1 MWSNFTNAFCA
12 INTHSVHFLQLRAF
26 CIFRCKPDRVPIY
39 YVNFQISS
47 ETAKISVDSLF
58 FFFFFWR
65 SFPRLLWF
73 QWWIT
78 NFALVQRNDNM
89 LVIFRRSVIQRWLMW
104 IIKDTFHRLERKI
117 GLLSLYTGLFC
128 WCLTGSFVKISK
140 QWPKKKEFWNYTG
153 LLQ

>member
-1 MWSNFTNAFCA
+1 MWSNFTNASCA

-39 YVNFQISS
+39 YVNFRISS
-47 ETAKISVDSLF
+47 ETAKISVDSLLF
-58 FFFFFWR
+58 FFFYVSSHVYCDF
-65 SFPRLLWF
+65 SDE
-73 QWWIT
+73 
-78 NFALVQRNDNM
+78 LVQRNDNM
-89 LVIFRRSVIQRWLMW
+89 PVIFRRSVIQRWLMW

-153 LLQ
+153 LL